1 VTLIGKCSAF
11 DATYNSP
18 PSATEDEIRRDLKRF
33 QSNAWKQQQR
43 NNTAAAAVQAAA
55 NQNATTANSQGS
67 KVLKARARV
76 APFVQG
82 FQGSLRISVSAQ
94 YNLAVMHFEKFL
106 NPGKA
111 AELLRRCTKSGHAPS
126 LFLHGKMHESGDVG
140 GGKNP
145 VKAALY
151 YRVALAKAGDDD
163 NLRRKVQRRLAGLGE
178 VANRPLVPWPTN
190 V

>member
-1 VTLIGKCSAF
+1 MLGN
-11 DATYNSP
+11 NSSETIRP
-18 PSATEDEIRRDLKRF
+18 PLQFKQLRIKTQQPRIRKALKYLRHGHVLHLSF
-33 QSNAWKQQQR
+33 K
-43 NNTAAAAVQAAA
+43 V
-55 NQNATTANSQGS
+55 S
-67 KVLKARARV
+67 KV
-76 APFVQG
+76 P
-82 FQGSLRISVSAQ
+82 SVFPSVLS
-94 YNLAVMHFEKFL
+94 NLAVMHFEKFL

-126 LFLHGKMHESGDVG
+126 LFLLGKMHESGDVG
-140 GGKNP
+140 GGKDP
-145 VKAALY
+145 IKAALY